1 MLTNKKDKL
10 FTISEF
16 EVWEVTGYMDEE
28 DRFVKYDL
36 KEVNRIRKEKLEP
49 YKKKGCTNQ

>member
-1 MLTNKKDKL
+1 L
-10 FTISEF
+10 

-36 KEVNRIRKEKLEP
+36 EEVNRIRKEKLELN
-49 YKKKGCTNQ
+49 KKKK